1 MPDEAMG
8 KNNSKRYRR
17 IKQTAGGIFRVILPF
32 ISQGGSQIFVMY
44 ILTGL
49 VLSIQRNKSI
59 AMYGTDGGMENAYGV
74 YGRSFEIARLK
85 ITVEKV

>member
-1 MPDEAMG
+1 M
-8 KNNSKRYRR
+8 
-17 IKQTAGGIFRVILPF
+17 ILPF